1 MGYLIFN
8 LGLMHKQ
15 VVYRNGWSDLRSSAI
30 PHGMLHRHH
39 ELKMSELAKEPGTAQ
54 KIARY
59 DVNKLLRCLV

>member
-1 MGYLIFN
+1 
-8 LGLMHKQ
+8 MHKLI
-15 VVYRNGWSDLRSSAI
+15 VYRMAGVILRYSAI

-39 ELKMSELAKEPGTAQ
+39 ELKMSELAKEPETAQ